1 MLLCTET
8 EVSLAHAYSQKQD
21 NSVSRLD
28 IKIPQELVKQSDII
42 ISLSTVQLNNGF
54 VSDTNCLVKSVKRDA
69 QFNKRLHLSKNN
81 CI

>member
-1 MLLCTET
+1 MFLCAET
-8 EVSLAHAYSQKQD
+8 EVSPALAYSQKQD

-28 IKIPQELVKQSDII
+28 TKIPQELVKQSDII

-54 VSDTNCLVKSVKRDA
+54 ASDTNCLVKSVKRDA
-69 QFNKRLHLSKNN
+69 QFNKRLHLSKNS